1 MVYGGIAATCRNGM
15 GFVRHTLE
23 DDSMNFL
30 QDYTAISLLV
40 GAALLMVAMY
50 FGRHPAQHAIIS
62 ASRVAHNAL
71 RLSARAVKSTEALL
85 RQRNRDVLLAR
96 GELEAETELE
106 REFQRIQTIL
116 SRDLAGFPALQR
128 KIADLVERVDVD
140 YQSTV
145 DVPPAPTAWVK
156 AVETVAGLEDCAKD
170 RMAGNVLG
178 EIHKTL
184 KRQQKEVLDDYR
196 KQSARRHAL
205 LHRMAP
211 RWRELSGYLR
221 DVGRTVAGLPERAA
235 MADRRMEEYEQIR
248 RQSDKSLHKLSSSAM
263 TQFFISLLVLLIA
276 MGGAVINFN
285 LIALPMSEMVGGGSY
300 LGPFKTSNVAAMVII
315 LVEAAMGLFLMEALR
330 ITRLFPLITMM
341 DDRMRRRLG
350 WIAFALLLTLA
361 GVESAL
367 AFMRDRIAADNEAL
381 RQTLSGAEHLVRTGA
396 YAWIPT
402 AGQMVLG
409 FILPFALTFVA
420 IPLESFIHSARTVT
434 GMILLGLVQITAWLL
449 RVLGSLCL
457 TLGKLTVALYDVL
470 IFFPLWIECRLLV
483 CKESR
488 YVRIEPAV
496 PASIGEGDDERDV
509 FETCGAPSL
518 TDSDGATKSA

>member
-1 MVYGGIAATCRNGM
+1 M
-15 GFVRHTLE
+15 
-23 DDSMNFL
+23 DFL
-30 QDYTAISLLV
+30 QDYSAASLLV
-40 GAALLMVAMY
+40 GAALLMAAMY
-50 FGRHPAQHAIIS
+50 FGRHPAQQAIIS
-62 ASRVAHNAL
+62 ASRVAHNTL
-71 RLSARAVKSTEALL
+71 RLSARAVKSAEALL
-85 RQRNRDVLLAR
+85 RQRNQDVLLAR

-106 REFQRIQTIL
+106 REFERIQTIL

-128 KIADLVERVDVD
+128 RIADLVERVDED
-140 YQSTV
+140 YKSTF
-145 DVPPAPTAWVK
+145 DVPPAPPAWVQ
-156 AVETVAGLEDCAKD
+156 AVETVAGLEAGAKD

-211 RWRELSGYLR
+211 RWRELSGHLR

-248 RQSDKSLHKLSSSAM
+248 QRSDKSLHKLSSSSM
-263 TQFFISLLVLLIA
+263 TQFCISLLVLLIA
-276 MGGAVINFN
+276 LGGAVINFN

-315 LVEAAMGLFLMEALR
+315 LMETAMGLFLMEALR

-350 WIAFALLLTLA
+350 WIAFAILLTLA

-381 RQTLSGAEHLVRTGA
+381 RQTLAGVEHLSRAGA

-402 AGQMVLG
+402 VGQMVLG

-420 IPLESFIHSARTVT
+420 IPLESFVHSARTVA
-434 GMILLGLVQITAWLL
+434 GVALLGLMQTAAWLL
-449 RVLGSLCL
+449 RVLGSLSL
-457 TLGKLTVALYDVL
+457 TLGKLAVALYDVL
-470 IFFPLWIECRLLV
+470 IFFPLWIECRLLA
-483 CKESR
+483 SR
-488 YVRIEPAV
+488 QSKYMLIEPA
-496 PASIGEGDDERDV
+496 STDDLGGFGQID
-509 FETCGAPSL
+509 TGADSRLP
-518 TDSDGATKSA
+518 DSDGAAKSA